1 LNWHKSCNLLNNTQ
15 QGGEGM
21 YQKYVVKLNE
31 TERYQLKQLI
41 SFGTTPARKLRRAH
55 ILLKSDSSE
64 AGPNWT
70 YQAIMEAYDVSNV
83 TITNTRRNYVEGGLE
98 AALQR
103 KKPQRDYTRCL
114 DGEAEAHLIALAC
127 GKAPEGYERWSL
139 RLLTKRSVQLGIAE
153 QLSYETVR
161 RTLKKMN
168 LSLG

>member
-1 LNWHKSCNLLNNTQ
+1 MN
-15 QGGEGM
+15 
-21 YQKYVVKLNE
+21 QKYVVKLNE

-41 SFGTTPARKLRRAH
+41 SSGTAPARKLRRAH

-64 AGPNWT
+64 TGPNWS
-70 YQAIMEAYDVSNV
+70 YQAIMEAYEVSNM
-83 TITNTRRNYVEGGLE
+83 TISATRRAYVEGGLE

-103 KKPQRDYTRCL
+103 KKPARDYPRRL

-127 GKAPEGYERWSL
+127 SEAPAGYERWSL
-139 RLLTKRSVQLGIAE
+139 RLLTQRSVQLGIAD

-161 RTLKKMN
+161 TTLKKMN